1 MNQDRLEDWATR
13 AVQWMHCVIHERTHS
28 QGEYVNRQQD
38 GIALI
43 DEFDLLV
50 AGVEKICLD
59 DHPLPDESDD

>member
-13 AVQWMHCVIHERTHS
+13 AVHWMHCVIHERTQS

-59 DHPLPDESDD
+59 DYPLPDSSDD